1 MLIYLGQGES
11 VVEVYETRVFL
22 VFKGSGGLDDPK
34 QCLIKMT
41 IFSSLTLYSMP
52 TANKKQFAGSF
63 SGPPRS

>member
-41 IFSSLTLYSMP
+41 IFFLPHIILDAYC
-52 TANKKQFAGSF
+52 
-63 SGPPRS
+63 